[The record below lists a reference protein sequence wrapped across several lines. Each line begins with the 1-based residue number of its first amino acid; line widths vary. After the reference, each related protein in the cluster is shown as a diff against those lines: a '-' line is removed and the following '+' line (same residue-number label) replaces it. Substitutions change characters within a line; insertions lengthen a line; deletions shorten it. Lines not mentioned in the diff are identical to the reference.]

1 MTLSDYDAIVILSFC
16 HISIIHI
23 REKLSSILG
32 NDNYKAKILSVI
44 KNLESLALGI
54 VQIFAQIG
62 GDFLYPNY
70 KILGGKEKDLT

>member
-1 MTLSDYDAIVILSFC
+1 MMLLSFC
-16 HISIIHI
+16 HFVIFQLYTS
-23 REKLSSILG
+23 EKNCPQFLAMTITRLKS
-32 NDNYKAKILSVI
+32 YQLSVI